1 MIQSN
6 ISPDVLEQLVE
17 RASATEHFV
26 LRMDTPNKNG
36 RTYPSDVVAD
46 ALAKFQL
53 PVFGTHMDYMNA
65 GSIQHDKVSHKVLSM
80 RIVGDELFATI
91 VPLKTPYGDTLEQ
104 MGEVEYRTASLCN
117 IDANGIVSDLHFL
130 SVAWVMKGMGS

>member
-6 ISPDVLEQLVE
+6 ISPDLLEQLIE

-53 PVFGTHMDYMNA
+53 PVFGTHMDYMSA
-65 GSIQHDKVSHKVLSM
+65 GSIQLDKVSHKVLSM
-80 RIVGDELFATI
+80 RIVGDELFAT
-91 VPLKTPYGDTLEQ
+91 VVQLNTPHGDVLEQ
-104 MGEVEYRTASLCN
+104 MGEVEYRTAGLCN
-117 IDANGIVSDLHFL
+117 INSAGIVSDLQFL
-130 SVAWVMKGMGS
+130 TVAWVMKGMGS